1 MKKENREGERRGR
14 MKRKNSE
21 EEQRGRTAATE
32 ETAE

>member
-14 MKRKNSE
+14 MNRKNSE